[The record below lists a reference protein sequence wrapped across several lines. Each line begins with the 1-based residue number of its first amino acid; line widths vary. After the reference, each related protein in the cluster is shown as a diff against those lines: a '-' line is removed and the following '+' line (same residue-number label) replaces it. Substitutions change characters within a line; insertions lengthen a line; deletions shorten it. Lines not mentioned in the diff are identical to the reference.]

1 MNICMSRRNGRARYS
16 VVLTAC
22 ALLAIAPQAA
32 SAQDVP
38 TRESATEMRK
48 QFMADLD
55 TMYSKFSALAEAI
68 PAEKYSWRPAEG
80 VRSIGEAFQHVS
92 SEFYVFTPMAYGATA
107 SPIVT
112 RSREGFQKFEAMSTK
127 PDVLKH
133 LKESFAYT
141 KQQIMGLDD
150 AAITGKRKLFG
161 QDMTILHTSLI
172 MSGDLHEH
180 LGQLIAY
187 ARVNG
192 VKPPWSK

>member
-1 MNICMSRRNGRARYS
+1 MKTLPSFRHRLYLAA
-16 VVLTAC
+16 LTGL
-22 ALLAIAPQAA
+22 ALFTAPGLAG
-32 SAQDVP
+32 AQDVP
-38 TRESATEMRK
+38 SRESAVEMRK
-48 QFMADLD
+48 QFIADLD
-55 TMYSKFSALAEAI
+55 TMYSKFTALAEAI

-92 SEFYVFTPMAYGATA
+92 SEFYVFTPMSYGAPA
-107 SPIVT
+107 SSIVT

-141 KQQIMGLDD
+141 RQQLMGLDD

-187 ARVNG
+187 ARMNG

>member
-1 MNICMSRRNGRARYS
+1 MPTLMSLPNRAARLAAVLTGC
-16 VVLTAC
+16 VVLAS
-22 ALLAIAPQAA
+22 APGVA

-38 TRESATEMRK
+38 TRESAMEMRK

-55 TMYSKFSALAEAI
+55 TMYSKFAALAEAI

-107 SPIVT
+107 SPLVT

-187 ARVNG
+187 ARMNG

>member
-1 MNICMSRRNGRARYS
+1 MKTLPSFRHRPFLA
-16 VVLTAC
+16 VLAG
-22 ALLAIAPQAA
+22 LAILAAPGLA

-38 TRESATEMRK
+38 SRESAVEMRK

-55 TMYSKFSALAEAI
+55 TMYSKFTALAEAI

-92 SEFYVFTPMAYGATA
+92 SEFYVFTPMSYGATA
-107 SPIVT
+107 SPAVT

-141 KQQIMGLDD
+141 KQAIMGLDD
-150 AAITGKRKLFG
+150 AAITGQRKLFG
-161 QDMTILHTSLI
+161 QDMTIMHTSLI

-187 ARVNG
+187 ARMNG